1 VTKTILKRTLL
12 LALATTVMSSLSFA
26 SLLVCGSNQSVT
38 LLSSAGVTGCTFGS
52 NTFTNF
58 SVAGSNE
65 FGTTSPDAISPSTVQ
80 MTFTGATT
88 NPGVVNVMLSN
99 SDVAAWALTGSQ
111 QFDLVLTYTVT
122 GSAAYFTQFA
132 DSFNG
137 TATGAGEVSYDKS
150 ANGQI
155 LPTLVTP
162 SSSNAPM
169 SLGGQIQTF
178 NVTDNIIVHA
188 SNATATLT
196 NATNSFTMVSI
207 VTNPAPE
214 PMTSM
219 MLGSGLLALG
229 FVLRRKKRT

>member
-1 VTKTILKRTLL
+1 
-12 LALATTVMSSLSFA
+12 
-26 SLLVCGSNQSVT
+26 
-38 LLSSAGVTGCTFGS
+38 
-52 NTFTNF
+52 
-58 SVAGSNE
+58 
-65 FGTTSPDAISPSTVQ
+65 